1 MKAQFLLTVGPY
13 LQKAQFLL
21 IVGSYFQKVQ
31 FFLIAGSNHP
41 KAQFLLT
48 VGSYFRGAFNKP
60 TKEIDISSE
69 GPTVMQRQ
77 LKTLAA
83 TLEQALHQVM
93 HTASSQG
100 DVRSSCRSN
109 HSSAVG
115 LDMPV

>member
-21 IVGSYFQKVQ
+21 I
-31 FFLIAGSNHP
+31 
-41 KAQFLLT
+41 

-69 GPTVMQRQ
+69 GPTVMQ
-77 LKTLAA
+77 KESCTPIVGPAA